1 MMVMSKP
8 HYVLRLTHAP
18 NGGFVIHEDLEDLRH
33 VSPLVAAY
41 SNKTDMLL
49 GLSDLIEKKDRSD
62 E

>member
-1 MMVMSKP
+1 MSN
-8 HYVLRLTHAP
+8 YVLRLTHAP
-18 NGGFVIHEDLEDLRH
+18 NGGFVIHEDTDDLRQ

-49 GLSDLIEKKDRSD
+49 GLSDLIEKRSRGD

>member
-1 MMVMSKP
+1 MSN
-8 HYVLRLTHAP
+8 YVLRLTHAP

-49 GLSDLIEKKDRSD
+49 GLSDLIEKRSSGD